1 MLVRLQRFPSVQPAW
16 VNGMNFDCD
25 VDSFFDTLLGGT
37 VAPRTRRVPA
47 LDMHEGQDESVLAMD
62 LPGVARED
70 IKISVDKGVLTI
82 SGERK
87 VPGLPEGS
95 GPLRNEITYG
105 TFVRTLELPHPVSV
119 EAISAELNNGILR
132 VVLPKAEE
140 AKRKEIE
147 VKVR

>member
-16 VNGMNFDCD
+16 VNGLNFDRD
-25 VDSFFDTLLGGT
+25 VDSYFDTLLGGT
-37 VAPRTRRVPA
+37 VASRARRVPA
-47 LDMHEGQDESVLAMD
+47 LDMRESKDESVLAMD
-62 LPGVARED
+62 LPGVAREN
-70 IKISVDKGVLTI
+70 IKISVDRGVLTI

-87 VPGLPEGS
+87 VPGLPEDS
-95 GPLRNEITYG
+95 RPLRNEITYG

>member
-1 MLVRLQRFPSVQPAW
+1 
-16 VNGMNFDCD
+16 MNFDRD

-37 VAPRTRRVPA
+37 VAPRIRRVPA
-47 LDMHEGQDESVLAMD
+47 LDMHESQDESVLAMD
-62 LPGVARED
+62 LPGIARED
-70 IKISVDKGVLTI
+70 IKISVDRGVLTI

-95 GPLRNEITYG
+95 RPLHNEITYG

-132 VVLPKAEE
+132 VVLPKADE